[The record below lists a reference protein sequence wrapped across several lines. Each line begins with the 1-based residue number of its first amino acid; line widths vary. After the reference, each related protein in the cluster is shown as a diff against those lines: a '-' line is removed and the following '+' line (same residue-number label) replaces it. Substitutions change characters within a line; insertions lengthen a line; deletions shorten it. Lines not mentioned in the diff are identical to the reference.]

1 MLASPQKLAQATTT
15 NGNSKGLFTPMQHQN
30 NNEKLLKLLFEP
42 RKLNLT
48 SLMELSKPQTYKC
61 SNDRLTISFAS
72 YEHAI
77 SVNASQ
83 GNSLV
88 IDVTP
93 EQMTA
98 SFLKSVGNLSIDYH
112 ESKRRFVK
120 ELYEITRTKIERLKQ
135 AELGKAR
142 KEEAK

>member
-1 MLASPQKLAQATTT
+1 
-15 NGNSKGLFTPMQHQN
+15 
-30 NNEKLLKLLFEP
+30 
-42 RKLNLT
+42 
-48 SLMELSKPQTYKC
+48 MELSKQQTYKC

-77 SVNASQ
+77 SVNDSK

-98 SFLKSVGNLSIDYH
+98 SFLKSIGDLSIDYH
-112 ESKRRFVK
+112 ESKRKFVK
-120 ELYEITRTKIERLKQ
+120 ELYEIARTKLEKLTEFEEFHEKRI
-135 AELGKAR
+135 
-142 KEEAK
+142 KEEIKIEGGK

>member
-1 MLASPQKLAQATTT
+1 
-15 NGNSKGLFTPMQHQN
+15 
-30 NNEKLLKLLFEP
+30 
-42 RKLNLT
+42 
-48 SLMELSKPQTYKC
+48 MELSNQQTFKC

-77 SVNASQ
+77 SVNDSK

-98 SFLKSVGNLSIDYH
+98 SFLKSIGDLSINYQ
-112 ESKRRFVK
+112 ESKQRFIK
-120 ELYEITRTKIERLKQ
+120 ELYEITRTKLEKLKQ
-135 AELGKAR
+135 AELEKAR

>member
-1 MLASPQKLAQATTT
+1 MDLTTQK
-15 NGNSKGLFTPMQHQN
+15 
-30 NNEKLLKLLFEP
+30 
-42 RKLNLT
+42 
-48 SLMELSKPQTYKC
+48 TYKC
-61 SNDRLTISFAS
+61 SNDRLKISFAS

-77 SVNASQ
+77 SVNDSQ

-98 SFLKSVGNLSIDYH
+98 SFLKSVGDLSINYQ
-112 ESKRRFVK
+112 ESKQRFIK

-135 AELGKAR
+135 AELEKAR

>member
-1 MLASPQKLAQATTT
+1 
-15 NGNSKGLFTPMQHQN
+15 
-30 NNEKLLKLLFEP
+30 
-42 RKLNLT
+42 
-48 SLMELSKPQTYKC
+48 MELSNQQTFKC

-77 SVNASQ
+77 SVNDSQ

-98 SFLKSVGNLSIDYH
+98 SFLKSVGDLSINYH
-112 ESKRRFVK
+112 ESKRQATCWYQKSSCQQLHSFIK
-120 ELYEITRTKIERLKQ
+120 SKQ
-135 AELGKAR
+135 
-142 KEEAK
+142 